1 MIRKVRKVV
10 KRTYDKY
17 STDEYPLFTDNLNP
31 HYDTEMSVQVDKM
44 LATVQ
49 QKVAAI
55 YDSLEEPYEMESVPT
70 NEGLNNDIDKL
81 MGKMLKNP
89 LVGLKQMG
97 FNIDGLVGSAA
108 LNQLGNPMGL
118 DCFGLTKSNLAGLVG
133 TDYLEGFF
141 SLDYEI
147 TFEPDTNCKT
157 EYDGN
162 KLKLSAASLPI
173 NASNFNITV
182 FPGYAIA
189 ALKDSNEKALEV
201 ITLKDFDDNKKLT
214 LKISTKADDGSS
226 DGIDFN
232 MDNPANSGTD
242 GDEDKDCALQELAWL
257 KYILAV
263 CDIIKILVNIVST
276 VLGIV
281 VPLIDMIKQA
291 TIAWVDPPMF
301 AAIINDISQKLM
313 SLVFSII
320 GSLLMKLWALL
331 DFDCVS
337 AEAAEVIV
345 AINEV
350 LAGIQ
355 ECMGAVDALALE
367 IEGLSGLGDIFNEL
381 IANIGKQINDMIAA
395 WNWQNMQA
403 QVMDALKSAG
413 NDWTEAFT
421 NPDILYSEAVPD
433 EIKSDIQNYISLYR
447 EGKAAV
453 NNTVNTIE
461 QLINMFNKTPTEKEN
476 SNPSVSSNMES

>member
-1 MIRKVRKVV
+1 
-10 KRTYDKY
+10 
-17 STDEYPLFTDNLNP
+17 
-31 HYDTEMSVQVDKM
+31 
-44 LATVQ
+44 
-49 QKVAAI
+49 
-55 YDSLEEPYEMESVPT
+55 
-70 NEGLNNDIDKL
+70 
-81 MGKMLKNP
+81 
-89 LVGLKQMG
+89 
-97 FNIDGLVGSAA
+97 
-108 LNQLGNPMGL
+108 
-118 DCFGLTKSNLAGLVG
+118 
-133 TDYLEGFF
+133 
-141 SLDYEI
+141 
-147 TFEPDTNCKT
+147 
-157 EYDGN
+157 
-162 KLKLSAASLPI
+162 
-173 NASNFNITV
+173 
-182 FPGYAIA
+182 
-189 ALKDSNEKALEV
+189 
-201 ITLKDFDDNKKLT
+201 
-214 LKISTKADDGSS
+214 
-226 DGIDFN
+226 
-232 MDNPANSGTD
+232 
-242 GDEDKDCALQELAWL
+242 
-257 KYILAV
+257 
-263 CDIIKILVNIVST
+263 
-276 VLGIV
+276 
-281 VPLIDMIKQA
+281 MIKQA

-337 AEAAEVIV
+337 AEAAEVIA

-381 IANIGKQINDMIAA
+381 IENIGNQINDMIAA

-453 NNTVNTIE
+453 NNIVNTIE